1 MTRQWVLYPVPYDSW
16 VFPFIGGN
24 RQYCWFAVS
33 TSTFISSSFQ
43 WFFSFGWFPFM
54 YALISTQLFP
64 KFSLCADIPFYL
76 SPWAFISVTFS
87 SGTLQGPSPPFMAAC
102 RLPQGSKPDSY
113 NISFVSHLSEIT
125 VLHCLISSVSQTVA
139 SYFFS
144 SLFGCFRWQDLL
156 GSCYSIWIET
166 EVKNIDL

>member
-113 NISFVSHLSEIT
+113 NLSLLCHIFQRSLSFIAWYPVSHKLLLHIFFLVYLV
-125 VLHCLISSVSQTVA
+125 VLGGRIYLVPVTPSG
-139 SYFFS
+139 
-144 SLFGCFRWQDLL
+144 L
-156 GSCYSIWIET
+156 
-166 EVKNIDL
+166 KPK

>member
-54 YALISTQLFP
+54 YALISTQLFSS
-64 KFSLCADIPFYL
+64 SLCVQISPFICLPGLSSL
-76 SPWAFISVTFS
+76 SPLAQGLCRALLLPSWQPADSLKVVSRTVITYLICVTSFRDHCPSLPDIQCLTNCCFI
-87 SGTLQGPSPPFMAAC
+87 
-102 RLPQGSKPDSY
+102 
-113 NISFVSHLSEIT
+113 
-125 VLHCLISSVSQTVA
+125 
-139 SYFFS
+139 FF
-144 SLFGCFRWQDLL
+144 F
-156 GSCYSIWIET
+156 
-166 EVKNIDL
+166 